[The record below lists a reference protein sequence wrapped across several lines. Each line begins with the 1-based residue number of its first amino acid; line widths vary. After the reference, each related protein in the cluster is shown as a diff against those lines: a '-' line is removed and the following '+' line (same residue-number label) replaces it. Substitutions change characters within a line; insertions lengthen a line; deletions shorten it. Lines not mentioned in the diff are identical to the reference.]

1 MPLDALQPYLDE
13 LASAAPAPGGGA
25 AAAVTVAQGL
35 ALLEMV
41 GNLTVGKKKFAAV
54 ESETRTLLDRAT
66 ALRTQALALMEADMA
81 AFNKV
86 MDAYRMPSE
95 TEAQADAKRKALTAA
110 TRAAAEPPLRLMQLA
125 TDALPLADR
134 MERIGNPNVLSD
146 VLVGRH
152 LLAAGI
158 LASRENVEVN
168 LRNLPPEDAFVATL
182 RARMDAMAPQATP
195 VAIPG

>member
-1 MPLDALQPYLDE
+1 MSLDALQPYLDK

-41 GNLTVGKKKFAAV
+41 CNLTVGKKKFAAV
-54 ESETRTLLDRAT
+54 ESETRTLLDRAN
-66 ALRTQALALMEADMA
+66 ALRAQALALMEADMD

-110 TRAAAEPPLRLMQLA
+110 TRMAAEPPYRLMQLA
-125 TDALPLADR
+125 ADALPLADR
-134 MERIGNPNVLSD
+134 LEQIGNPNVLSD
-146 VLVGRH
+146 VLVARIL
-152 LLAAGI
+152 LLAG
-158 LASRENVEVN
+158 LQASRENVEVN
-168 LRNLPPEDAFVATL
+168 LRSLPPEDDCVAAL
-182 RARMDAMAPQATP
+182 RTGMNSITP
-195 VAIPG
+195 HHG